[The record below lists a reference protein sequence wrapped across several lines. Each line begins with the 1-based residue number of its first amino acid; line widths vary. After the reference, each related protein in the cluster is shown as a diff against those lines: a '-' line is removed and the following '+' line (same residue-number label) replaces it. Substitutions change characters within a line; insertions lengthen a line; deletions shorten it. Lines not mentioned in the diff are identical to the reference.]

1 MTCLSLRR
9 LLPAFV
15 VVVAAAL
22 SSAPAGAGPFDT
34 FVVFGDSLS
43 DNGNNAAAGLFD
55 PSQTIT
61 GNTYVPSNTY
71 GPVAPTATGRCGRA
85 TSRR

>member
-1 MTCLSLRR
+1 MTHISIRR
-9 LLPAFV
+9 LLPALAL
-15 VVVAAAL
+15 VVAALA
-22 SSAPAGAGPFDT
+22 SVPADAGPYNT

-43 DNGNNAAAGLFD
+43 DSGNNAAAGLFD
-55 PSQTIT
+55 PSQVVT

-71 GPVAPTATGRCGRA
+71 ASPARTATGRCGRA

>member
-1 MTCLSLRR
+1 MTHVSLRR
-9 LLPAFV
+9 LMPALALA
-15 VVVAAAL
+15 VVALAG
-22 SSAPAGAGPFDT
+22 APASAGPFDQ

-55 PSQTIT
+55 PFQIIT

-71 GPVAPTATGRCGRA
+71 GPVGTYSNGPVWA
-85 TSRR
+85 